1 MKNFTKEV
9 KIGIASIVALALLVY
24 GINYLKGINM
34 FKPANYFYVHFENV
48 NGLPKSSPVFADG
61 VRVGIVRDIH
71 YNYQKPEDVFIEIE
85 TESNL
90 RIPKGSSVEIV
101 ADMLGGL
108 KLDLLLANNPRET
121 MMPGDTLSG
130 HFNNGMMEQLGS
142 LLPKVEKM
150 VPKLDS
156 ILSSLNAILADPA
169 IPATLHSLQHTTANL
184 EKTSRGLNNL
194 MENDIPQL
202 TQKLN
207 TLGDNFLVI
216 SDNLKG
222 IDYEATVK
230 SIDETLASVKAF
242 TDKLGQKDNTVGLLL
257 NDPDLYNNL
266 NQTAANA
273 ASLLK
278 DLETHPKR
286 YVHFSLFGK
295 KDKK

>member
-108 KLDLLLANNPRET
+108 KLDLLLANNPREK